1 VSKVIKKRSKRLQT
15 VFCDFLRQP
24 KQPISAQHAFQDLKK
39 EAGQFFRVS

>member
-1 VSKVIKKRSKRLQT
+1 VSKVIEKRSKRLQT

-39 EAGQFFRVS
+39 KLANFSE